1 MAKEQRRRGE
11 CLKAWM
17 VSELNEQAGRAMVKV
32 IVRWN
37 TRHILELLNSG
48 CQKGIRP
55 HWKEHQEHSLQGR
68 P

>member
-17 VSELNEQAGRAMVKV
+17 VSELNEQAGRAMVK
-32 IVRWN
+32 
-37 TRHILELLNSG
+37 ELLNSG